1 MAQFHRITLMI
12 SNLGMA
18 VSVVIMV
25 AMVCLVLAEVVARNV
40 FGTSTFIMN
49 ELVGYGVAAMTVI
62 ALGNA
67 LENGALIRMN
77 LLLIALKP
85 DGLARRALE
94 LISISL
100 AMIAVVIALR
110 YFLRSV
116 TRSFDRGYTSETA
129 AQIPLWIPEAF
140 MVAGLTILLLQLL
153 SYLIRLFA
161 GAPLIVDQGD
171 ELPPATYKG

>member
-1 MAQFHRITLMI
+1 MSQFHRVALMI

-25 AMVCLVLAEVVARNV
+25 GMVGLVLAEIIARNV
-40 FGTSTFIMN
+40 FETSTFIMN
-49 ELVGYGVAAMTVI
+49 ELVGYGVAAMTAI

-85 DGLARRALE
+85 DGFVRRALE
-94 LISISL
+94 LISIGL
-100 AMIAVVIALR
+100 AMVAVVIALR

-116 TRSFDRGYTSETA
+116 IRSFERGYTSETQ

-140 MVAGLTILLLQLL
+140 MVAGLAILLLQLV
-153 SYLIRLFA
+153 SYLIRVVT
-161 GAPLIVDQGD
+161 GAPLIVEQG
-171 ELPPATYKG
+171 EEVPASISVR

>member
-1 MAQFHRITLMI
+1 MI

-18 VSVVIMV
+18 VSVIIMV
-25 AMVCLVLAEVVARNV
+25 AMVGLVLAEIIARNV
-40 FGTSTFIMN
+40 FETSTFIMN

-62 ALGNA
+62 AMGNA

-94 LISISL
+94 VISIGF
-100 AMIAVVIALR
+100 AMLAVVIALR

-116 TRSFDRGYTSETA
+116 MRSFDRGYTSETA
-129 AQIPLWIPEAF
+129 AQVPLWMPEAF
-140 MVAGLTILLLQLL
+140 MVAGLAILLLQLL
-153 SYLIRLFA
+153 SYLIRLLV
-161 GAPLIVDQGD
+161 GGPLIVEQGA
-171 ELPPATYKG
+171 ELPPATFER

>member
-1 MAQFHRITLMI
+1 MARFHRITLMI

-18 VSVVIMV
+18 VSVIIMV
-25 AMVCLVLAEVVARNV
+25 AMVGLVLAEIIARNV
-40 FGTSTFIMN
+40 FETSTFIMN
-49 ELVGYGVAAMTVI
+49 ELVGYGVAAMTAI

-94 LISISL
+94 LISIAL
-100 AMIAVVIALR
+100 AMLAVVIALR

-116 TRSFDRGYTSETA
+116 IRSFERGYTSETA
-129 AQIPLWIPEAF
+129 AQVPLWIPEAF
-140 MVAGLTILLLQLL
+140 MVAGLGIFLLQLV
-153 SYLIRLFA
+153 SYLIRLLA
-161 GAPLIVDQGD
+161 GAPLIIEQG
-171 ELPPATYKG
+171 EQLPPATYDR